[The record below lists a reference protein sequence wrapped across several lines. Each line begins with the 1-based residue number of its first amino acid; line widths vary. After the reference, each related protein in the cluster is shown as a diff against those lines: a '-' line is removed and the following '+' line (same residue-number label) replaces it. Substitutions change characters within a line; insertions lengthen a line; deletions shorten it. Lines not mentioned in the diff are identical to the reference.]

1 MSGLTRRDL
10 LLSGAVVGGVAL
22 AAREAKA
29 QHEGHDHPPPAPDK
43 PPDKPPAE
51 KQLAKPRPAPKGW
64 QDAGTV
70 ITPNGVRMPWKVVD
84 GVKVFHIVAE
94 PVAHTMVEGLDIEA
108 WGYNGRTPG
117 PTIEVIEGDRCRFYV
132 TNRLPEA
139 TSVHWHG
146 VLLPNGM
153 DGVSGLTQRA
163 IAPGETFAYEF
174 TFTKAGTFMYH
185 PHFDEMTQ
193 IALGMQGMI
202 VVHPK
207 RRNDKRVRDYALLLN
222 QWKITAGTRR
232 PNPMAMNDFNML
244 TFNSKAFPSTE
255 PVLAE
260 LGDLIRLRI
269 ANISPMDH
277 HPIHLHGH
285 ALEIVETDGGPVP
298 KSARRPETTAFVP
311 VGSIRVVEFR
321 ADALGDWPLHC
332 HMTHHVMNQMGH
344 AGPPL
349 IGADLSDADLRIRK
363 IVPGYM
369 TMGHTGM
376 GEMGEM
382 GMPMPKNSVP
392 MLGKRGPFGYI
403 DMGGMFTIVKIRE
416 RLSGNEDPG
425 WYQHPTGTVASP
437 ASAAQLQRDGIDVE
451 AE

>member
-1 MSGLTRRDL
+1 MSGITRRDL
-10 LLSGAVVGGVAL
+10 LWTGAAVGGVVL
-22 AAREAKA
+22 AARKA
-29 QHEGHDHPPPAPDK
+29 SAHEGHDHGAAPPAP
-43 PPDKPPAE
+43 AE
-51 KQLAKPRPAPKGW
+51 TKGAQPRPTPKGW
-64 QDAGTV
+64 QDGGTV
-70 ITPNGVRMPWKVVD
+70 VTPNGARMPWKVVD
-84 GVKVFHIVAE
+84 GVKVFHITAE
-94 PVAHTMVEGLDIEA
+94 PVAHEMVTGLNIEA

-117 PTIEVIEGDRCRFYV
+117 PTIEVTEGDRCRFYV

-146 VLLPNGM
+146 VFLPNGM
-153 DGVSGLTQRA
+153 DGVSGLTQKA
-163 IAPGETFAYEF
+163 IAPGETFVYEY

-207 RRNDKRVRDYALLLN
+207 KRVSKGVRDYALLLN
-222 QWKITAGTRR
+222 EWKIVAGTRR
-232 PNPMAMNDFNML
+232 PNPMAMDDFNML

-255 PVLAE
+255 PLLAE
-260 LGDLIRLRI
+260 RGELIRLRI
-269 ANISPMDH
+269 ANISPMEH

-285 ALEIVETDGGPVP
+285 AFEIVETDGGPVP
-298 KSARRPETTAFVP
+298 KSARRPETTALVP

-321 ADALGDWPLHC
+321 AEALGDWPLHC

-349 IGADLSDADLRIRK
+349 IGADLSDADKRVRK
-363 IVPGYM
+363 MVPGYM
-369 TMGHTGM
+369 TMGQHGM

-382 GMPMPKNSVP
+382 GMPMPENSVA
-392 MLGKRGPFGYI
+392 MMGQEGPFGYI

-416 RLSGNEDPG
+416 RLTGTADPG
-425 WYQHPTGTVASP
+425 WYQHPAATVASP
-437 ASAAQLQRDGIDVE
+437 ASAAQLSRDGIEIGED
-451 AE
+451 